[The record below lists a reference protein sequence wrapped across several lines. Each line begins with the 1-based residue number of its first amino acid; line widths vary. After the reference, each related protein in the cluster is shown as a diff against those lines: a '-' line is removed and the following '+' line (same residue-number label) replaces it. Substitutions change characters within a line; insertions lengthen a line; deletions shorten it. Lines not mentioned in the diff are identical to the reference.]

1 MKQLLF
7 IIGLLLSGAGFYLS
21 YISFSLVDS
30 LDALLLGLYF
40 GGAFILMTMG
50 LYMMLVVFMNNSKA
64 KVKEESVEDILLDLE
79 EETETT
85 IEEDD
90 ISDIIQNNPSVEM
103 IDNTMALN
111 LFKESPLDKDKTQVL
126 TSLNSLDDFQSEVN
140 NSEETIA
147 IPTLDEPETFDIEE
161 PQVEEII
168 EHNTQEITTP
178 QALNELKEEDP
189 EQKIFLSDFDEAR
202 LIGIEGFGIQ
212 RILKKIDE
220 NAEVE
225 LRTNEKHGLKSS
237 EIFYRNKSI
246 GFLSKVDYN
255 RMADKIK
262 NLYKINVSTIVYE
275 NNKVATVM
283 LKFTFK
289 H

>member
-21 YISFSLVDS
+21 YLSFSLVDS

-40 GGAFILMTMG
+40 SGAFILMTMG

-126 TSLNSLDDFQSEVN
+126 TSLNTLDDFQSEVN

-178 QALNELKEEDP
+178 QVLNELKEEDP

-212 RILKKIDE
+212 RILKKIEE

>member
-21 YISFSLVDS
+21 YLSFSLVDS

-40 GGAFILMTMG
+40 SGAFILMTMG

-79 EETETT
+79 EETEPIT
-85 IEEDD
+85 EEDD

-111 LFKESPLDKDKTQVL
+111 LFQQSPLTQDQTQVL
-126 TSLNSLDDFQSEVN
+126 NSLNTLDDFQSEVN
-140 NSEETIA
+140 RCEETIA
-147 IPTLDEPETFDIEE
+147 IPTLDEPETFEIEE
-161 PQVEEII
+161 QQVEEII
-168 EHNTQEITTP
+168 EHNTQEITTS
-178 QALNELKEEDP
+178 QALNELKEKDP

-212 RILKKIDE
+212 RILKKIEE

>member
-21 YISFSLVDS
+21 YLSFSLVDS

-126 TSLNSLDDFQSEVN
+126 NSLNTLDDFQSEVN
-140 NSEETIA
+140 SSEETIA
-147 IPTLDEPETFDIEE
+147 IPTLDEPETFEIEE
-161 PQVEEII
+161 QQVEEII
-168 EHNTQEITTP
+168 EHNTQEITTS

-212 RILKKIDE
+212 RILKKIEE

>member
-21 YISFSLVDS
+21 YLSFSLVDS

-40 GGAFILMTMG
+40 SGAFILMTMG

-126 TSLNSLDDFQSEVN
+126 NSLNTLDDFQSEVN
-140 NSEETIA
+140 SSEETIA
-147 IPTLDEPETFDIEE
+147 IPTLDEPETFEIEE

-168 EHNTQEITTP
+168 EHNTQEITTS

-212 RILKKIDE
+212 RILKKIEE

>member
-64 KVKEESVEDILLDLE
+64 KVKEESVEEILLDLE
-79 EETETT
+79 EETEPIT
-85 IEEDD
+85 EEDD
-90 ISDIIQNNPSVEM
+90 ISDIIQNNPSIEM

-126 TSLNSLDDFQSEVN
+126 TSLNTLDDFQSEVN
-140 NSEETIA
+140 SSEETIA
-147 IPTLDEPETFDIEE
+147 IPTLDEPETFEIEE

-178 QALNELKEEDP
+178 QVLNELKEEDP

-212 RILKKIDE
+212 RILKKIEE

>member
-1 MKQLLF
+1 
-7 IIGLLLSGAGFYLS
+7 
-21 YISFSLVDS
+21 
-30 LDALLLGLYF
+30 
-40 GGAFILMTMG
+40 
-50 LYMMLVVFMNNSKA
+50 
-64 KVKEESVEDILLDLE
+64 
-79 EETETT
+79 
-85 IEEDD
+85 
-90 ISDIIQNNPSVEM
+90 
-103 IDNTMALN
+103 MALN

-126 TSLNSLDDFQSEVN
+126 NSLNTLDDFQSEVN
-140 NSEETIA
+140 RCEETIA
-147 IPTLDEPETFDIEE
+147 IPILDEPETFEIEE
-161 PQVEEII
+161 QQVEEII
-168 EHNTQEITTP
+168 EHNTQEITTS
-178 QALNELKEEDP
+178 QALNELKEKDP

-212 RILKKIDE
+212 RILKKIEE

>member
-7 IIGLLLSGAGFYLS
+7 IVGLLLSGAGFYLS
-21 YISFSLVDS
+21 YLSFSLVDS

-147 IPTLDEPETFDIEE
+147 IPTLDEPETFEIEE

-212 RILKKIDE
+212 RILKKIEE

>member
-21 YISFSLVDS
+21 YLSFSLVDS

-212 RILKKIDE
+212 RILKKIEE

>member
-7 IIGLLLSGAGFYLS
+7 IVGLLLSGAGFYLS
-21 YISFSLVDS
+21 YLSFSLVDS

-40 GGAFILMTMG
+40 SGAFILMTMG

-126 TSLNSLDDFQSEVN
+126 TSLNTLDDFQSEVN

-147 IPTLDEPETFDIEE
+147 IPTLDEPETFEIEE

-168 EHNTQEITTP
+168 EHNTQEITTS
-178 QALNELKEEDP
+178 QALNELKEKDP

-212 RILKKIDE
+212 RILKKIEE